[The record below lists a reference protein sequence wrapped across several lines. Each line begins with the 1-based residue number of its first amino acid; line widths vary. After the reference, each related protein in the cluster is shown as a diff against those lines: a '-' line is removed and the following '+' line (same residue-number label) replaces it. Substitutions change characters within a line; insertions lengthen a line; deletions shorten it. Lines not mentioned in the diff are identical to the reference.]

1 MAIQYNENIKI
12 AAPAPLDKR
21 YLSTRTSGGAQVPY
35 SACTEVNTTII
46 SSERYTGLT
55 VNIGGVEYWYKDGV
69 LDSCLIEKKYDSVI
83 PVGDFVTG
91 ATNIGYFS
99 GKSGQQILYIDA
111 AGATNDG
118 NYHSQYNY
126 YYVDSNAV
134 ISIPADDSS
143 DVTVLRRGYVRTC
156 APASIKSWIFSC
168 ASICSYNVGWQL
180 VDGDIRQC
188 VGGYLPPIAYAG
200 PQFQETQ
207 WLYNGGIGGTGF
219 YNSGGTLTVQVY
231 GSLTTGSTL
240 TIGGRPYDYFDH
252 NNLHFR
258 TIMTETPSVI
268 SVRDN
273 DAFIYISGKTSL
285 LNASNVGTGANV
297 FSGQTETDLYFR
309 RLRGSGNTQVTA
321 VGDSVV
327 IFTSLS
333 GGTTYITGATNIG
346 SSGGTGVFDSRDN
359 VTLQFNKLVG
369 SGNTTIS
376 KVGDDV
382 IIHTSAPD
390 EYYNL
395 SSPAAITV
403 GGISGGT
410 ILTGKTAF
418 ELFEELLVPE
428 LYGSITAPSLSIG
441 LTCTGCK
448 EIGTVI
454 SQTVTG
460 TFSRGAINPQYCSV
474 SPFRSGCVNAYC
486 FAGCGMPSGWQSC
499 VLSPGSATNASYI
512 VSAGTQTWSVQ
523 AQYDAGFP
531 ALGSKG
537 TEYCAALPSGTTSIA
552 SGSVCGILPWYWGVS
567 SSGTIN
573 GTCVAN
579 GNKTLATVGA
589 STPITFNA
597 TAQYLWFAAPAGTYT
612 TKTKWWVCAAN
623 AGNIGGTGNLWA
635 AACNVSVSSLEG
647 CWSGCSYDVYV
658 TCGITTTATG
668 IPMCLYY

>member
-1 MAIQYNENIKI
+1 MAINLSDNIKVS
-12 AAPAPLDKR
+12 APKPIDSR
-21 YLSTRTSGGAQVPY
+21 YLNVTGGTYP
-35 SACTEVNTTII
+35 SACVVCTSIPVG
-46 SSERYTGLT
+46 ERYLGLT
-55 VNIGGVEYWYKDGV
+55 VLVKSGASNVEYWFKDNV
-69 LDSCLIEKKYDSVI
+69 NTLIEKKYDTVVPFS
-83 PVGDFVTG
+83 DYLTG
-91 ATNIGYFS
+91 ASSMGDYVQCSGIQRLVLVGFGGSGGVDDCFYSQNNNYF
-99 GKSGQQILYIDA
+99 
-111 AGATNDG
+111 
-118 NYHSQYNY
+118 
-126 YYVDSNAV
+126 VDCS
-134 ISIPADDSS
+134 
-143 DVTVLRRGYVRTC
+143 GYVRIGEYPHRGPVRRAYVNSARTW
-156 APASIKSWIFSC
+156 SWIFNAGTGSWIETNYDITTRVSC
-168 ASICSYNVGWQL
+168 TISCDYVS
-180 VDGDIRQC
+180 
-188 VGGYLPPIAYAG
+188 
-200 PQFQETQ
+200 
-207 WLYNGGIGGTGF
+207 LYNNVLWTGYTTTGGT
-219 YNSGGTLTVQVY
+219 SVTPSGTLSSGCTVIYGAPVY
-231 GSLTTGSTL
+231 SCLEKQ
-240 TIGGRPYDYFDH
+240 DA
-252 NNLHFR
+252 HFR
-258 TIMTETPSVI
+258 SIVSDTPNLLGVSYDEYY
-268 SVRDN
+268 VRL
-273 DAFIYISGKTSL
+273 SGTTAVL
-285 LNASNVGTGANV
+285 RGENIGTGEDV
-297 FSGQTETDLYFR
+297 FAESISSGTTLYFK
-309 RLRGSGNTQVTA
+309 RLRGSGNTQVTT

-359 VTLQFNKLVG
+359 VTLQFRNLVG
-369 SGNTTIS
+369 SGDTS
-376 KVGDDV
+376 VSLSGDSVV
-382 IIHTSAPD
+382 IYTDAGED
-390 EYYNL
+390 TYNL
-395 SSPAAITV
+395 SSPAAICV
-403 GGISGGT
+403 GGICVGT
-410 ILTGKTAF
+410 VLTGKTAF

-428 LYGSITAPSLSIG
+428 LYGTITEPSLSIG

-460 TFSRGAINPQYCSV
+460 TFSRGVIDPQYCSV

-486 FAGCGMPSGWQSC
+486 FTGTGMPSGWQAC
-499 VLSPGSATNASYI
+499 VLSPASEINASYTVI
-512 VSAGTQTWSVQ
+512 SGTQTWSVQ

-623 AGNIGGTGNLWA
+623 AGDIGGTGNLWA